1 MSEFDPTKPCWVHD
15 SLNDV
20 TFEWEPI
27 DLVRYRRLASD
38 PGDGRHVNWDGLL
51 LDGWE
56 PWPEIDIP
64 RPSSN
69 DGPSIQPRRNRRSD

>member
-15 SLNDV
+15 SLNDT

-27 DLVRYRRLASD
+27 DLVRYRRLAGD
-38 PGDGRHVNWDGLL
+38 QGDGRVNWGGLL

-69 DGPSIQPRRNRRSD
+69 DGPSIQPRRNRRSG